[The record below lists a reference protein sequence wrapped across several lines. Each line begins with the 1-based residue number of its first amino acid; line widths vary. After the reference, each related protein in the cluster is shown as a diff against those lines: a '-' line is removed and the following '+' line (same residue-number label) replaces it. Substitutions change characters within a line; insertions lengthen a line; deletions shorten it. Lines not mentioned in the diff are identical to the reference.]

1 MFYVSCFFL
10 CCFRSVWC
18 TISSLPHALRE
29 NYKSPLDVIVL
40 YQLAEQS
47 AKTVSFTGARGVTI
61 YIVYVHIFIYICISV
76 CIISSIIGYNILM
89 IMMISIILYTHADMH
104 GLRR

>member
-1 MFYVSCFFL
+1 MLYFSCFLL

-29 NYKSPLDVIVL
+29 NYKSPLAVIVL

-47 AKTVSFTGARGVTI
+47 ARTVSFTGARGVII
-61 YIVYVHIFIYICISV
+61 YICTYIYICISV

-89 IMMISIILYTHADMH
+89 IMMVSIILHTHADMH